1 MKKFFGWML
10 GVLIVVLLL
19 GIVGYVV
26 ALFKAKDLIVTQIQ
40 QQLHRESSVGSIGVR
55 FPLRLAITDFKIF
68 EAAPRQQEL
77 FLAAREISVMPSVA
91 SLLAGR
97 VVLHEVVLTEPSATI
112 ERLPGGQ
119 LNCSDLLPVSATQPT
134 AGGAAGQ
141 PSSSPSLP
149 PAIRLVVQ
157 RGTIRWV
164 DRAVA
169 GGPVTIQLRDL
180 SLRVAAAPRGLSA
193 VKIDASLDARVESV
207 GAPGRLSG
215 RGWYEYPDRNLEAQV
230 RLSGLDIATAL
241 PYLGAQASRLVQ
253 QGILDAGVSA
263 TAERNRLTARCE
275 LRGHEVALVS
285 GATSGGDFF
294 SSMLGGM
301 ASSGEVALDL
311 DVTGQLDQPQTW
323 QMQLSGDFMRQA
335 FQQVVMTGLDQALK
349 KEGAGGTA
357 GNMGQGSSESTPDAV
372 ERIRKQLEGVLQ

>member
-19 GIVGYVV
+19 GVAGYVI
-26 ALFKAKDLIVTQIQ
+26 ALFKAKDLIATQIQ
-40 QQLHRESSVGSIGVR
+40 QQLHRESFVGSIGVR
-55 FPLRLAITDFKIF
+55 FPLRLVITDFKVF

-77 FLAAREISVMPSVA
+77 FLAAREISVMPSVT

-97 VVLHEVVLTEPSATI
+97 VVLHEVVLTEPSVTL

-119 LNCSDLLPVSATQPT
+119 LNCSDLLPASAIQPT
-134 AGGAAGQ
+134 AGGEAGQ
-141 PSSSPSLP
+141 PSSSLP

-157 RGTIRWV
+157 RGTIRWI
-164 DRAVA
+164 DRAVV
-169 GGPVTIQLRDL
+169 GDPVTIQLRDL

-193 VKIDASLDARVESV
+193 VKIDASLDARIESV

-263 TAERNRLTARCE
+263 TAERNQLKARCE

-294 SSMLGGM
+294 SSMLSGM
-301 ASSGEVALDL
+301 ASGGEVALDL

-323 QMQLSGDFMRQA
+323 QMQLSGDFMRKALEQA
-335 FQQVVMTGLDQALK
+335 VMTGLDQASK
-349 KEGAGGTA
+349 KEGADGTA
-357 GNMGQGSSESTPDAV
+357 GNAGQGSSESTPDAV
-372 ERIRKQLEGVLQ
+372 DRIRKQLEGILQ